1 MADTT
6 TYATTIHFTPDSADA
21 VSAGTASGLLLYA
34 DGTEPFS
41 RYYTLEQVQAE
52 LARIAAAE
60 NPASWAQ
67 SMDTPPPATPQ
78 PDLRDVARKV
88 AWDCWVDRLPAHTPQ
103 PAPTPPP
110 PPPTPI
116 AAPDVT
122 GS

>member
-1 MADTT
+1 MPAST
-6 TYATTIHFTPDSADA
+6 TYATSIHFTPDTLDA
-21 VSAGTASGLLLYA
+21 VSAGTASGLLLYP

-52 LARIAAAE
+52 LGRITAAE

-67 SMDTPPPATPQ
+67 SMDTPPPAAPQ

-88 AWDCWVDRLPAHTPQ
+88 AWDCWVDRLRAHTP
-103 PAPTPPP
+103 PAAPSAPP